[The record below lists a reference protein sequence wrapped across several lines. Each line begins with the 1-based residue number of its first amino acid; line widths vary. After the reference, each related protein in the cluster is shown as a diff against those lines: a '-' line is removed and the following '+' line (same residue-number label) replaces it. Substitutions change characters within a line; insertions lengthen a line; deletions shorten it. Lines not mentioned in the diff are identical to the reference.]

1 MQRYTVLRR
10 EVWVQPVMIDAESPE
25 EARTRVSNGAGEELE
40 NHLEY
45 SHVLPVENWSV
56 EDKDGKLVLD

>member
-1 MQRYTVLRR
+1 
-10 EVWVQPVMIDAESPE
+10 MIDAESPE